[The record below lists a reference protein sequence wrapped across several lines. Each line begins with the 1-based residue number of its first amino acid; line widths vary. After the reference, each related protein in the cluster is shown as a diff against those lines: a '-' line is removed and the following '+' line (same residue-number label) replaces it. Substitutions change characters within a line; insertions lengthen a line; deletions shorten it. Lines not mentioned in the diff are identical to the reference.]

1 MTVSI
6 ASGAARR
13 ARGIPQSR
21 VAADSGNPAANISA
35 IETGRR
41 VPRVDTLDRIL
52 RASGA
57 RLAIIPTTR
66 TGVLEVSTEI
76 RRALVDG
83 DRRRA
88 FRAWL
93 ALNDS
98 LAAEPAVNRV
108 VLTAF
113 PPEPTGDELYDAAL
127 AALVEYRLLEAS
139 APLPS
144 WVEGAPPLRESRLL
158 TGSPYV
164 TEAELGTVPPSFAR
178 RGVLID
184 EISLQSV

>member
-1 MTVSI
+1 MTIAI

-13 ARGIPQSR
+13 ALRIPQSR
-21 VAADSGNPAANISA
+21 VAAESGNPAANISA
-35 IETGRR
+35 IEAGRR

-57 RLAIIPTTR
+57 RLAIVPTTR
-66 TGVLEVSTEI
+66 AGVLEVSTEI
-76 RRALVDG
+76 RRALTDG

-98 LAAEPAVNRV
+98 LAVESAVNRV
-108 VLTAF
+108 VLAAF

-127 AALVEYRLLEAS
+127 AALVEHRLLEAS
-139 APLPS
+139 APLPA
-144 WVEGAPPLRESRLL
+144 WVEVAPPLRESRLL
-158 TGSPYV
+158 ADSSYV
-164 TEAELGTVPPSFAR
+164 TEAVLGTVPPTFAR

-184 EISLQSV
+184 EISLQSA

>member
-1 MTVSI
+1 MTFSI

-57 RLAIIPTTR
+57 RLGVVPTVR
-66 TGVLEVSTEI
+66 AGALEASADI
-76 RRALVDG
+76 RRALGEG

-93 ALNDS
+93 ALNDA
-98 LAAEPAVNRV
+98 LAAETAVNRV
-108 VLTAF
+108 VLSAF
-113 PPEPTGDELYDAAL
+113 PPEPTGDELYDAAI
-127 AALVEYRLLEAS
+127 AALVEHRLLEAS
-139 APLPS
+139 APLPD
-144 WVEGAPPLRESRLL
+144 WVTAAPRLRESRLL
-158 TGSPYV
+158 TDSPYV
-164 TEAELGTVPPSFAR
+164 TESELGAVPTSFAR

-184 EISLQSV
+184 ELSLQSV